1 MNHMK
6 HIVMAVCACSSFL
19 AGEARAALTWSSCQT
34 VTGVANYLA
43 LNKSVYLTLSPGIS
57 GCNAS
62 TGTSVSSVGF
72 AIGQESVDATNIES
86 YLATGLTAMSTGSQV
101 TIYYDTS
108 TAPQCY
114 SMVLAVHGYANQC
127 P

>member
-6 HIVMAVCACSSFL
+6 HVVMTVCACFSVL
-19 AGEARAALTWSSCQT
+19 TGEARAALTWSSCQT
-34 VTGVANYLA
+34 VTGVSNYMA
-43 LNKSVYLTLSPGIS
+43 LSNSVYLTLSPGIP

-72 AIGQESVDATNIES
+72 AIGQEGVSATNIES